1 MHDGGA
7 GGDHPGDFICI
18 IPSMD
23 KGLFPSIPVEITP
36 AALSLFSWE
45 QLAMVACCGTREQ
58 KQTLI
63 DWSYSGINAADA
75 ECLQAAV
82 ALSTFQEAMGK

>member
-7 GGDHPGDFICI
+7 GGDHSGKSTCI
-18 IPSMD
+18 IRSMS

-36 AALSLFSWE
+36 SALSLFSWE
-45 QLAMVACCGTREQ
+45 QLAMVACCGTEEQ
-58 KQTLI
+58 RQTLI

-75 ECLQAAV
+75 ERLKAAC
-82 ALSTFQEAMGK
+82 AISRFKGGN